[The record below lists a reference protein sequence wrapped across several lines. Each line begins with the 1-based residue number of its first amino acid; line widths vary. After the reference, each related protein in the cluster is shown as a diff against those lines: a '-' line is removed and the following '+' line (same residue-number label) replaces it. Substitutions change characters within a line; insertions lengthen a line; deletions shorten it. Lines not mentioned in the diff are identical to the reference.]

1 MADCDVKRVTG
12 PYFFRMIAD
21 QKSSPKLSSPPV
33 PPGHCLNFQW
43 NFLNCDSLCLK
54 HAWSLF
60 RFLMQELLKEKRNIF
75 PLVRFPEYLICAI
88 AIRFSLYAKCSSLC
102 YFASRHVL
110 TRLKILLYFF
120 SWICGIKAMFV
131 FHDSIQAC
139 FCFLSLKLLG
149 IGPTN
154 TSEI

>member
-21 QKSSPKLSSPPV
+21 QKNSPKLSSPPV
-33 PPGHCLNFQW
+33 PPGSLPKFSMK
-43 NFLNCDSLCLK
+43 FLNSNSLCLK

-60 RFLMQELLKEKRNIF
+60 RFLVHELSKEKRNIF
-75 PLVRFPEYLICAI
+75 SLVRFPEYLICAI

-110 TRLKILLYFF
+110 TRSKILLYFF
-120 SWICGIKAMFV
+120 S
-131 FHDSIQAC
+131 
-139 FCFLSLKLLG
+139 
-149 IGPTN
+149 
-154 TSEI
+154 

>member
-12 PYFFRMIAD
+12 PYFFRMIAG
-21 QKSSPKLSSPPV
+21 QKNSPKFSSPPCS
-33 PPGHCLNFQW
+33 P
-43 NFLNCDSLCLK
+43 
-54 HAWSLF
+54 WSLPKF
-60 RFLMQELLKEKRNIF
+60 SMKFFKLRLTLFKTCLVLVPFFDARTLEREKEYLF
-75 PLVRFPEYLICAI
+75 PGKIPEYLICAI

-110 TRLKILLYFF
+110 TRSKILLYFF
-120 SWICGIKAMFV
+120 SWICGKAMFV